1 MQGSNPACHTFHE
14 ISWAEI
20 WNTHKDFRNLKNLAK
35 ILEMSSRRKWEE
47 RAIWDMESSNP
58 RKLNMRW
65 KNISTVWCLH
75 VGNFSPFHCLS
86 KGCCLA
92 KALDWPFPGQTRSL
106 NNPQKSQLTALVF
119 ASGLSIS
126 HSHNNHGG
134 RAEGTVQQCTDAL
147 AYHLHFLKILSFF
160 PRYSVLRSLSRL
172 GLAIGLKKRTQG
184 KHRFLSGRFAQLV
197 NGGLLPLLGRLLRFP
212 AGGW

>member
-1 MQGSNPACHTFHE
+1 MGFLL
-14 ISWAEI
+14 
-20 WNTHKDFRNLKNLAK
+20 F
-35 ILEMSSRRKWEE
+35 
-47 RAIWDMESSNP
+47 NP
-58 RKLNMRW
+58 RKLNTRW
-65 KNISTVWCLH
+65 ENISTVWCLH

-92 KALDWPFPGQTRSL
+92 KALDRPLPGQARSL

-126 HSHNNHGG
+126 HSRLSFEVSNNHGA

-147 AYHLHFLKILSFF
+147 AYHFRFLEILSFF
-160 PRYSVLRSLSRL
+160 PPSYSVPGSLSRL

-184 KHRFLSGRFAQLV
+184 KQRFLSTSVLCCTADSHDCFVAA
-197 NGGLLPLLGRLLRFP
+197 FFHY
-212 AGGW
+212 

>member
-1 MQGSNPACHTFHE
+1 MGLYYVRF
-14 ISWAEI
+14 
-20 WNTHKDFRNLKNLAK
+20 LL
-35 ILEMSSRRKWEE
+35 L
-47 RAIWDMESSNP
+47 NP

-65 KNISTVWCLH
+65 ENISTVRCLH

-92 KALDWPFPGQTRSL
+92 KVLDWPLPGQARSL

-126 HSHNNHGG
+126 HSHLSLEVSNNHGG

-147 AYHLHFLKILSFF
+147 ACHLHFLKILSFF
-160 PRYSVLRSLSRL
+160 PQVIQCWGHSL
-172 GLAIGLKKRTQG
+172 GWGWQLAWR
-184 KHRFLSGRFAQLV
+184 RGRKANTGSCLADSHNWLTAAF
-197 NGGLLPLLGRLLRFP
+197 FHY
-212 AGGW
+212 